1 MMAGTQAIDLGGH
14 CTLKGW
20 QVDYTRL
27 REATIDVTKQ
37 LSKNS
42 GHTRIL
48 GKNKVAKSS
57 PSAQLCMLRVM

>member
-20 QVDYTRL
+20 QVDYTHL

-48 GKNKVAKSS
+48 GKIKWPNLVQVPSS
-57 PSAQLCMLRVM
+57 VCLG